1 MNFWRA
7 FVLLSLFSL
16 TTGFNCSG
24 DPKADLAG
32 TWVFDEEMMAKEL
45 GSEDQNNPFLSVG
58 QGILSTIK
66 LEVADDTITYRS
78 LNKEKVFKLESAV
91 YKGNMVV
98 LKNSFNDQLQLRF
111 TSSSTLFLKDAADA
125 KELPMRKN

>member
-1 MNFWRA
+1 MSIWRG
-7 FVLLSLFSL
+7 FFLLLLFSV
-16 TTGFNCSG
+16 TTAFKCSG

-66 LEVADDTITYRS
+66 LEVVDDTITYRS
-78 LNKEKVFKLESAV
+78 LNKEKLFKLESAV
-91 YKGNMVV
+91 YQGNTVT

-111 TSSSTLFLKDAADA
+111 TSSSTLFLKDAKDA
-125 KELPMRKN
+125 KELPMRKK